1 MVLWWNRFWTMYMT
15 LMFLWWIFF
24 VNSEATL
31 WSVSSMRSSK
41 MIKCFSLGS
50 KLSRSGKPCW
60 NSIPFTVPY
69 NAWYS
74 PKHLKI
80 RSGLGVI
87 MCLILW
93 TNHRTNIDFPLPVGP
108 AITLVNGCTHG
119 MKWSGSYPSGTQKN
133 RIIGFQNIVGLS
145 FITLWVFLLLRL
157 RRYTSICQ
165 RRRRWCISL
174 CQRLLGYLVEIPQ
187 WERGRDRKHHLSTT
201 QHLEQLRS
209 HPKGN
214 HPLSVWWRQ
223 FLWRHFRSRH
233 IQ

>member
-15 LMFLWWIFF
+15 LMFLWWLFF

-119 MKWSGSYPSGTQKN
+119 MKWFSKYSRVIFHYSVSIPAAAATTVH
-133 RIIGFQNIVGLS
+133 IHLS
-145 FITLWVFLLLRL
+145 AEEAVVYIPLSAALRL
-157 RRYTSICQ
+157 FS
-165 RRRRWCISL
+165 
-174 CQRLLGYLVEIPQ
+174 
-187 WERGRDRKHHLSTT
+187 RDTT
-201 QHLEQLRS
+201 VRTRT
-209 HPKGN
+209 
-214 HPLSVWWRQ
+214 W
-223 FLWRHFRSRH
+223 
-233 IQ
+233 